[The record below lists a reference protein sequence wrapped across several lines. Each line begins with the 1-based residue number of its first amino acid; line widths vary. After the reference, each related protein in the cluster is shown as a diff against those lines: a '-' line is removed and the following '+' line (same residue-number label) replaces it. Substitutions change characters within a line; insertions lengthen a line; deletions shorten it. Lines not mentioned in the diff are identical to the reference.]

1 MANSPNAEF
10 DKLEFRKALSLFPT
24 GVAIISTADAEN
36 RPVGLTCNSFSS
48 VSLDPPLVSWGLR
61 KESKSVDAFKDSR
74 GFVINILSREQQ
86 KLSAQFASSKVPDK
100 FAGVATTPG
109 INGLP
114 VLDLC
119 AATFECSHFA
129 IHDAGDHLL
138 FLGKVERFRHDLNHH
153 PLVFCKGNYMFL
165 RDAFLDTLETAAV
178 GTKEIVE
185 ARRIL
190 HGALVSL
197 ACANASDSDLDAMAY
212 KLDQMDQSARAGDN
226 EVRTEAGIEFFR
238 LIGAAAHNRVIASLA
253 DLLADIMRNEISEA
267 GRKGFRPELTPV
279 RRTLLQSLRVRD
291 EAAASK
297 ALDEYLDLLGSAF
310 IEVQTLEA

>member
-1 MANSPNAEF
+1 MTTSPSASF
-10 DKLEFRKALSLFPT
+10 DALEYRKALSLFPT

-61 KESKSVDAFKDSR
+61 KESKSLEAFKASR

-86 KLSAQFASSKVPDK
+86 KLSAQFASSKAPDK
-100 FAGVATTPG
+100 FAGVATRRG
-109 INGLP
+109 IGGLP
-114 VLDLC
+114 VLELC
-119 AATFECSHFA
+119 AATFECSNFA
-129 IHDAGDHLL
+129 VHDAGDHLL
-138 FLGKVERFRHDLNHH
+138 FLGKVEQFRHDLNHH

-178 GTKEIVE
+178 GPKELVE

-197 ACANASDSDLDAMAY
+197 ACANASDSNLDAMQY

-253 DLLADIMRNEISEA
+253 DLLADIMRNDISDA
-267 GRKGFRPELTPV
+267 GRKAVHPELTPV
-279 RRTLLQSLRVRD
+279 RRALLQSLRTRD

-297 ALDEYLDLLGSAF
+297 SLEQYLDLFGSAF
-310 IEVQTLEA
+310 AAG